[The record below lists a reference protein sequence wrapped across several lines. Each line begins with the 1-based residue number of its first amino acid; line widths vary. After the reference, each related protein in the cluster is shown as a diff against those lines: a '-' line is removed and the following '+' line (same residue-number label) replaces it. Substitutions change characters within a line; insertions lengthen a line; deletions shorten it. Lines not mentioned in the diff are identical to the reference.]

1 MVWMH
6 QKDLDSYVLFGQT
19 YIYYVIWCFQVFL
32 WLGLLVKLVR
42 NVLRASPKTIY
53 EKIGKKKKKQELLCR
68 RCLVGD
74 FEFCFYN
81 AAGIWV
87 FLSVFHVCGWLIS
100 EVWFWGFLFSML
112 DFLFCSGLPSCW
124 NHAGRDYLFS
134 GLVFVGTCTL
144 LCSGMRLWFKIF
156 RLFYYDKYVLYFL
169 SI

>member
-1 MVWMH
+1 MNASERFGFLCFV
-6 QKDLDSYVLFGQT
+6 GQT

-42 NVLRASPKTIY
+42 NVCGLLQKLYT
-53 EKIGKKKKKQELLCR
+53 KKLVKKKKQELLCR

-74 FEFCFYN
+74 FEFCFYK

-100 EVWFWGFLFSML
+100 RVWFRGFLFSML
-112 DFLFCSGLPSCW
+112 DFLFGSGLPSCW

-134 GLVFVGTCTL
+134 GTR
-144 LCSGMRLWFKIF
+144 LCGDKNSSKLWNEVMI
-156 RLFYYDKYVLYFL
+156 
-169 SI
+169 